1 MKDFL
6 KGEENEKFQDFIETL
21 SSSNKDY
28 KYFVNWDKVKK
39 YHDEREMKLNTLNY
53 LIGKE
58 DIYEKA
64 IELFERQPDLL
75 ELVPILLACREKK
88 MTILEIN
95 EQRYKDFDFENI
107 DKTRIKDY
115 VDFMKKT
122 ELLTFIQKYIKMSLV
137 DYVSGV
143 EVGLDSNG
151 RKNRSGTTMETIVE
165 NNIKKFC
172 SDEDFEYNSQCTA
185 DYIKEKWNIEVP
197 TDKSKRKFDFVVYS
211 KRKDKIIII
220 ETNYYG
226 SSGSKLKSVV
236 GEFTSLNNLINT
248 SKDKDKI
255 VFTWI
260 TDGQGWL
267 KETKPLL
274 AAFDHVSNIINLSML
289 SKDNFLSLYE
299 D

>member
-1 MKDFL
+1 MK
-6 KGEENEKFQDFIETL
+6 KEENKKYQYFISTL
-21 SSSNKDY
+21 SPSNKDY
-28 KYFVNWDKVKK
+28 NYFVNWNKVKNPK
-39 YHDEREMKLNTLNY
+39 EEREIKLNTLNY

-58 DIYEKA
+58 NIYEKA
-64 IELFERQPDLL
+64 IELFEKQPDLL
-75 ELVPILLACREKK
+75 EVVPILLACRDKEF
-88 MTILEIN
+88 TILEIK
-95 EQRYKDFDFENI
+95 EQKYKNLNFENI
-107 DKTRIKDY
+107 DRTRIKDY

-122 ELLTFIQKYIKMSLV
+122 GLLTFIQKEIKMSLV
-137 DYVSGV
+137 DYVSGI

-151 RKNRSGTTMETIVE
+151 RKNRSGTTMEKIVE

-172 SDEDFEYNSQCTA
+172 LDEDLEYNSQCTA
-185 DYIKEKWNIEVP
+185 DYIKEKWNIDVP
-197 TDKSKRKFDFVVYS
+197 TDKSKRKFDFAVYS
-211 KRKDKIIII
+211 KSKDKIVIV

-226 SSGSKLKSVV
+226 SGGSKLKSVV

-274 AAFDHVSNIINLSML
+274 AAFGHVSNIINLSML